1 MAVTNT
7 WLDNGRFYLKNIG
20 RNVVIWDGYQI
31 LLPTKSNKLSAKEE
45 SWSLQHVRSTN
56 SSSFDFRNTL
66 DCRKIPKAADVIPLK
81 PSEICSSPLP
91 HLSFPRFHH
100 RSSLM
105 LSPPEARDVIA
116 EINCKLHFKTSRVQI
131 PRGKTLITTAT
142 PPYNCKRISSAV
154 WPSTVPVLLIPDLRH
169 GS

>member
-1 MAVTNT
+1 M
-7 WLDNGRFYLKNIG
+7 I
-20 RNVVIWDGYQI
+20 
-31 LLPTKSNKLSAKEE
+31 
-45 SWSLQHVRSTN
+45 LQHVRTN
-56 SSSFDFRNTL
+56 SSSFDFRNTHNQGGGAL
-66 DCRKIPKAADVIPLK
+66 HCRKIPKAADAIPLK

-105 LSPPEARDVIA
+105 LSPPEARDVLA

-142 PPYNCKRISSAV
+142 PPYNCKSISPAV
-154 WPSTVPVLLIPDLRH
+154 GPPTVPVPI
-169 GS
+169 